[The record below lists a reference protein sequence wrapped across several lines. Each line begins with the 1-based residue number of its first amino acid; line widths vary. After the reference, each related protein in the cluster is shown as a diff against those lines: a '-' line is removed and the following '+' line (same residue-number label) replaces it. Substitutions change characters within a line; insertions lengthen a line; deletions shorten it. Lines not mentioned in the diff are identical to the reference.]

1 MKKMEISKIQIKNFA
16 TIAELDIEF
25 AKGLN
30 IITGETGAGKSV
42 LATAIGAVF
51 NPRANK
57 TLIRNNTNEASIS
70 LTFTDGTNDTAIKRV
85 ITKSYSKRFIDGA
98 SVSAAE
104 LAENYNDILHIHGQ
118 FENQDILN
126 PDNHISIIDSF
137 GEKTILPV
145 KKNYDTYYG
154 RFKAAAKELN
164 SLLKKKAEIEQQKDF
179 MQFQLD
185 ELEKAKLSDP
195 NEDKA
200 IDESL
205 SALKNTE
212 KIYTAINDS
221 FLSLYKGN
229 SSAYENLSA
238 AIRALENIPERS
250 PEFESLLNNIIS
262 IQANVE
268 EASDTLRELGQKYS
282 YSPAELTSKEN
293 RSSELTHLKNKYMR
307 PLGEIIQF
315 KEQLQKKLDSSQ
327 QIDAEIKSKEDNLAE
342 LKSNLIEAT
351 KKLSTARL
359 EAAKILVT
367 KIEDELKELNFTNPK
382 ITLSHT
388 SLSKYSQ
395 NGNDSIE
402 FLISTNV
409 GQASKPLAKIIS
421 GGEASRIMLAIK
433 KVLLEI
439 EKVPII
445 IFDEIDSGISGKTAS
460 IVGKKLHE
468 ISRGKQVICITHSP
482 QIAAFGDHNYL
493 ISKSSDDS
501 NTYTD
506 AKKLNPDEKINEI
519 AKLIGGIHITENNVV
534 SAKELVENCKNF

>member
-57 TLIRNNTNEASIS
+57 TLIRNNTDAATIS
-70 LTFTDGTNDTAIKRV
+70 LTFTDGTNDTDIKRI
-85 ITKSYSKRFIDGA
+85 ITKSYSKRFIDDA

-137 GEKTILPV
+137 GENTVLPV
-145 KKNYDTYYG
+145 KKDYDAYYSL
-154 RFKAAAKELN
+154 FKAAAKELN
-164 SLLKKKAEIEQQKDF
+164 SLLKKRAEIEQQKDF

-221 FLSLYKGN
+221 FLSLYKSN

-262 IQANVE
+262 IQANIE

>member
-16 TIAELDIEF
+16 TIAEINIKF

-57 TLIRNNTNEASIS
+57 TLIRNNTDEAAIS
-70 LTFTDGTNDTAIKRV
+70 LTFTDGTNDADIKRI
-85 ITKSYSKRFIDGA
+85 ITKSYSKRFIDGS

-118 FENQDILN
+118 FENRDILN

-137 GEKTILPV
+137 GENTILPV
-145 KKNYDTYYG
+145 KNDYNTCYNH
-154 RFKAAAKELN
+154 FKATAKELN
-164 SLLKKKAEIEQQKDF
+164 ELLKKRAEIEQQKDF

-205 SALKNTE
+205 STLKNTE

-221 FLSLYKGN
+221 FLALYKGN
-229 SSAYENLSA
+229 SSAYENLST
-238 AIRALENIPERS
+238 AIHALENIPERS
-250 PEFESLLNNIIS
+250 PKFKSLLNNITS
-262 IQANVE
+262 IQANIE
-268 EASDTLRELGQKYS
+268 EASDVLRELSQKYS
-282 YSPAELTSKEN
+282 YSPTELNSKEA

-307 PLGEIIQF
+307 PLSEIIQF
-315 KEQLQKKLDSSQ
+315 KEQLQEKLDSSQ
-327 QIDAEIKSKEDNLAE
+327 QIDAEIKSKEGNLAE
-342 LKSNLIEAT
+342 LKSSLIETAQ
-351 KKLSTARL
+351 KLSTARL
-359 EAAKILVT
+359 KAAKILVS

-409 GQASKPLAKIIS
+409 GQAPKPLAKIVS

-433 KVLLEI
+433 KVLLEVENI
-439 EKVPII
+439 PII

-468 ISRGKQVICITHSP
+468 ISRDKQVICITHSP
-482 QIAAFGDHNYL
+482 QIAAFGDYNYL

-501 NTYTD
+501 NTYTN
-506 AKKLNPDEKINEI
+506 AKKLNSDEKINEI
-519 AKLIGGIHITENNVV
+519 AKLIGGIHITENNVI
-534 SAKELVENCKNF
+534 SAKELVENCKTF

>member
-57 TLIRNNTNEASIS
+57 TLIKNNTDEASIS
-70 LTFTDGTNDTAIKRV
+70 LTFTDGTNDTDIKRV
-85 ITKSYSKRFIDGA
+85 ITKSYSKRFMDGT

-104 LAENYNDILHIHGQ
+104 LAEKYNDILHIHGQ

-154 RFKAAAKELN
+154 CFKAAAKELN
-164 SLLKKKAEIEQQKDF
+164 SLLKKRAEIEQQKDF

-205 SALKNTE
+205 SALKNTA

-262 IQANVE
+262 IQANIE

-367 KIEDELKELNFTNPK
+367 KIEDELKKLNFTNPK

-409 GQASKPLAKIIS
+409 GQSPKPLAKIVS

-433 KVLLEI
+433 KVLLEVENI
-439 EKVPII
+439 PII

-468 ISRGKQVICITHSP
+468 ISRDKQVICITHSP
-482 QIAAFGDHNYL
+482 QIAAFGDYNYL

-501 NTYTD
+501 NTYTN
-506 AKKLNPDEKINEI
+506 AKKLNSDEKINEI
-519 AKLIGGIHITENNVV
+519 AKLIGSIHITENNII

>member
-57 TLIRNNTNEASIS
+57 TLIRNNTDEASIS
-70 LTFTDGTNDTAIKRV
+70 LTFTDGTNDTDIKRV
-85 ITKSYSKRFIDGA
+85 ITKSYSKRFMDGT

-104 LAENYNDILHIHGQ
+104 LAEKYNDILHIHGQ

-154 RFKAAAKELN
+154 CFKAAAKELN
-164 SLLKKKAEIEQQKDF
+164 SLLKKRAEIEQQKDF

-205 SALKNTE
+205 SALKNTA

-262 IQANVE
+262 IQANIE

-293 RSSELTHLKNKYMR
+293 RSSELSHLKNKYMR

>member
-16 TIAELDIEF
+16 TIAEINIKF

-51 NPRANK
+51 NPRTNK
-57 TLIRNNTNEASIS
+57 SLIRNNADEAVIS
-70 LTFTDGTNDTAIKRV
+70 LTFTDGSNNTDIKRI
-85 ITKSYSKRFIDGA
+85 ITKSYSKRFIDGS

-118 FENQDILN
+118 FENRDILN

-137 GEKTILPV
+137 GENTILPV
-145 KKNYDTYYG
+145 KNHYNTCYS

-164 SLLKKKAEIEQQKDF
+164 NLLKKKSEIEQQKDF

-185 ELEKAKLSDP
+185 ELEQAKLSDP

-200 IDESL
+200 INESL
-205 SALKNTE
+205 STLKNTE
-212 KIYTAINDS
+212 KIYTAINNS
-221 FLSLYKGN
+221 FLALYKDN
-229 SSAYENLSA
+229 SSAYENLST
-238 AIRALENIPERS
+238 AIHALENICKIS
-250 PEFESLLNNIIS
+250 PKFESLLNNIIS
-262 IQANVE
+262 IQANIE
-268 EASDTLRELGQKYS
+268 AASDTLRELSHKYS
-282 YSPAELTSKEN
+282 YSPTELTSKET
-293 RSSELTHLKNKYMR
+293 RSSELAHLKNKYMR
-307 PLGEIIQF
+307 PLNEIIQF
-315 KEQLQKKLDSSQ
+315 KEQLQEKLDSSQ
-327 QIDAEIKSKEDNLAE
+327 QINSEIKSKENILAE
-342 LKSNLIEAT
+342 LKTNLIEAA
-351 KKLSTARL
+351 KKLSAERL
-359 EAAKILVT
+359 NAAKILIL
-367 KIEDELKELNFTNPK
+367 KIETELKELNFTNPK
-382 ITLSHT
+382 ITLAHSN
-388 SLSKYSQ
+388 LAKYSQ
-395 NGNDSIE
+395 NGNDAIE
-402 FLISTNV
+402 FLISTNI
-409 GQASKPLAKIIS
+409 GQSPKPLAKIVS

-439 EKVPII
+439 ENIPII

-468 ISRGKQVICITHSP
+468 ISRDKQVICITHSP

-493 ISKSSDDS
+493 ISKSSDDT

-506 AKKLNPDEKINEI
+506 AKKLNPDEKITEI
-519 AKLIGGIHITENNVV
+519 AKLIGGIHITENNVI

>member
-1 MKKMEISKIQIKNFA
+1 MEISKIQIKNFA

-30 IITGETGAGKSV
+30 IITGETGAGKSI

-145 KKNYDTYYG
+145 KKNYDTYYS

-164 SLLKKKAEIEQQKDF
+164 SLLKKRAEIEQQKDF

-200 IDESL
+200 IAESL

-221 FLSLYKGN
+221 FLALYKGN

-262 IQANVE
+262 IQANIE

-282 YSPAELTSKEN
+282 YSPAELTSKEG

-307 PLGEIIQF
+307 PLSEIIQF

>member
-57 TLIRNNTNEASIS
+57 TLIRNNTDEASIS
-70 LTFTDGTNDTAIKRV
+70 LTFTDGTNDTDIKRV
-85 ITKSYSKRFIDGA
+85 ITKSYSKRFMDGT

-104 LAENYNDILHIHGQ
+104 LAEKYNDILHIHGQ

-154 RFKAAAKELN
+154 CFKAAAKELN
-164 SLLKKKAEIEQQKDF
+164 SLLKKRAEIEQQKDF

-205 SALKNTE
+205 SALKNTA

-250 PEFESLLNNIIS
+250 PEFESLLNNITS
-262 IQANVE
+262 IQANIE
-268 EASDTLRELGQKYS
+268 EASDVLRELGQKYN
-282 YSPAELTSKEN
+282 YSPAELTSREN

-534 SAKELVENCKNF
+534 SAKELVENCKTF

>member
-57 TLIRNNTNEASIS
+57 TLIRNNTDAATIS
-70 LTFTDGTNDTAIKRV
+70 LTFTDGTNDTDIKRI
-85 ITKSYSKRFIDGA
+85 ITKSYSKRFIDDA

-137 GEKTILPV
+137 GENTVLPV
-145 KKNYDTYYG
+145 KKDYDAYYS

-164 SLLKKKAEIEQQKDF
+164 DLLKKKAEIEQQKDF

-205 SALKNTE
+205 STLKNTE

-221 FLSLYKGN
+221 FLALYKGN
-229 SSAYENLSA
+229 SSAYENLST

-262 IQANVE
+262 IQANIE

>member
-1 MKKMEISKIQIKNFA
+1 MEISKIQIKNFA

-57 TLIRNNTNEASIS
+57 TLIRNNTDAATIS
-70 LTFTDGTNDTAIKRV
+70 LTFTDGTNDTDIKRI
-85 ITKSYSKRFIDGA
+85 ITKSYSKRFIDDA

-137 GEKTILPV
+137 GENTILPV
-145 KKNYDTYYG
+145 KKDYDTCYNH
-154 RFKAAAKELN
+154 FKAVAKELN
-164 SLLKKKAEIEQQKDF
+164 ELLKKRAEIEQQKDF

-185 ELEKAKLSDP
+185 ELEKARLSDP

-221 FLSLYKGN
+221 FLALYKGN
-229 SSAYENLSA
+229 SSAYENLST
-238 AIRALENIPERS
+238 AIHALENIREKS
-250 PEFESLLNNIIS
+250 PDFESLLNNIIS
-262 IQANVE
+262 IRANIE
-268 EASDTLRELGQKYS
+268 AASDTLRELSQKYNC
-282 YSPAELTSKEN
+282 SPAELTSKEA
-293 RSSELTHLKNKYMR
+293 RSSELAHLKNKYMR
-307 PLGEIIQF
+307 PLNEIIQF
-315 KEQLQKKLDSSQ
+315 KEQLRDKLDSSQ
-327 QIDAEIKSKEDNLAE
+327 QIDAEIKSKENNLAE
-342 LKSNLIEAT
+342 LKTNLIEAA
-351 KKLSTARL
+351 KKLSAERL
-359 EAAKILVT
+359 NAAKILIS
-367 KIEDELKELNFTNPK
+367 KIETELKELNFTNPK
-382 ITLSHT
+382 ITLAHSNPT
-388 SLSKYSQ
+388 KYSQ
-395 NGNDSIE
+395 NGNDAIE
-402 FLISTNV
+402 FLISTNI
-409 GQASKPLAKIIS
+409 GQSPKPLAKIVS

-468 ISRGKQVICITHSP
+468 ISRDKQVICITHSP

-493 ISKSSDDS
+493 ISKSSDNS
-501 NTYTD
+501 NTYTN
-506 AKKLNPDEKINEI
+506 AKKLNPDEKIHEI
-519 AKLIGGIHITENNVV
+519 AKLIGGINITENNII
-534 SAKELVENCKNF
+534 SAKELIENCKNF

>member
-57 TLIRNNTNEASIS
+57 TLIRNNTDEAAIS
-70 LTFTDGTNDTAIKRV
+70 LTFTDGTNDTDIKRI
-85 ITKSYSKRFIDGA
+85 ITKSYSKRFIDDA

-137 GEKTILPV
+137 GENTVLPV
-145 KKNYDTYYG
+145 KKDYDAYYS

-164 SLLKKKAEIEQQKDF
+164 DLLKKKAEIEQQRDF
-179 MQFQLD
+179 MQFQLN

-221 FLSLYKGN
+221 FLSLYKSN

-262 IQANVE
+262 IQANIE

-315 KEQLQKKLDSSQ
+315 KEQLKLDSSQ

-445 IFDEIDSGISGKTAS
+445 IFDEIDSGISGKMAS

-468 ISRGKQVICITHSP
+468 ISRGKQVICITH
-482 QIAAFGDHNYL
+482 
-493 ISKSSDDS
+493 
-501 NTYTD
+501 
-506 AKKLNPDEKINEI
+506 
-519 AKLIGGIHITENNVV
+519 
-534 SAKELVENCKNF
+534 

>member
-57 TLIRNNTNEASIS
+57 TLIRNNTDEAAIS
-70 LTFTDGTNDTAIKRV
+70 LTFTDGTNDTDIKRI
-85 ITKSYSKRFIDGA
+85 ITKSYSKRFIDDA

-137 GEKTILPV
+137 GENTVLPV
-145 KKNYDTYYG
+145 KKDYDAYYS

-164 SLLKKKAEIEQQKDF
+164 DLLKKKAEIEQQKDF

-205 SALKNTE
+205 STLKNTE

-221 FLSLYKGN
+221 FLALYKGN

-238 AIRALENIPERS
+238 AIHALENIPERS

-262 IQANVE
+262 IQANIE
-268 EASDTLRELGQKYS
+268 EASDVLRELGQKYN

-519 AKLIGGIHITENNVV
+519 AKLIGGIHITENNVI
-534 SAKELVENCKNF
+534 SAKELVENCKTF

>member
-1 MKKMEISKIQIKNFA
+1 M
-16 TIAELDIEF
+16 
-25 AKGLN
+25 
-30 IITGETGAGKSV
+30 
-42 LATAIGAVF
+42 
-51 NPRANK
+51 
-57 TLIRNNTNEASIS
+57 
-70 LTFTDGTNDTAIKRV
+70 
-85 ITKSYSKRFIDGA
+85 
-98 SVSAAE
+98 
-104 LAENYNDILHIHGQ
+104 AENYNDILHIHGQ

-137 GEKTILPV
+137 GENTVLPV
-145 KKNYDTYYG
+145 KKDYDAYYS

-164 SLLKKKAEIEQQKDF
+164 DLLKKKAEIEQQKDF

-185 ELEKAKLSDP
+185 ELEQAKLSDP

-205 SALKNTE
+205 STLKNTE

-221 FLSLYKGN
+221 FLALYKGN

-238 AIRALENIPERS
+238 AIHALENIPERS
-250 PEFESLLNNIIS
+250 PEFESLLNNITS
-262 IQANVE
+262 IQANIE
-268 EASDTLRELGQKYS
+268 EASDVLRELGQKYN
-282 YSPAELTSKEN
+282 YSPAELTSKED
-293 RSSELTHLKNKYMR
+293 RSNELAHLKNKYMR
-307 PLGEIIQF
+307 PLNEIIQF
-315 KEQLQKKLDSSQ
+315 KEQLRNKLDSSQ
-327 QIDAEIKSKEDNLAE
+327 QIDAEIKSKENNLAE
-342 LKSNLIEAT
+342 LKTNLIEAA
-351 KKLSTARL
+351 KKLSAERL
-359 EAAKILVT
+359 NAAKVLIS

-409 GQASKPLAKIIS
+409 GQSPKPLAKIVS

-468 ISRGKQVICITHSP
+468 ISRGKQVICNTHSP

-519 AKLIGGIHITENNVV
+519 AKLIGGIHITENNII
-534 SAKELVENCKNF
+534 SAKELVENCKKF

>member
-16 TIAELDIEF
+16 TIAEINIKF

-57 TLIRNNTNEASIS
+57 TLIRNNTDEAAIS
-70 LTFTDGTNDTAIKRV
+70 LTFTDGTNDTDIKRI
-85 ITKSYSKRFIDGA
+85 ITKSYSKRFIDGS

-118 FENQDILN
+118 FENRDILN

-137 GEKTILPV
+137 GENTILPV
-145 KKNYDTYYG
+145 KNDYNTCYNH
-154 RFKAAAKELN
+154 FKATAKELN
-164 SLLKKKAEIEQQKDF
+164 ELLKKRAEIEQQKDF

-205 SALKNTE
+205 STLKNTE

-221 FLSLYKGN
+221 FLALYKGN
-229 SSAYENLSA
+229 SSAYENLST
-238 AIRALENIPERS
+238 AIHALENIPERS
-250 PEFESLLNNIIS
+250 PEFESLLNNITS
-262 IQANVE
+262 IQANIE
-268 EASDTLRELGQKYS
+268 EASDVLRELSQKYS
-282 YSPAELTSKEN
+282 YSPTELNSKEA

-307 PLGEIIQF
+307 PLSEIIQF
-315 KEQLQKKLDSSQ
+315 KEQLQEKLDSSQ

-359 EAAKILVT
+359 EAAKILVS

-409 GQASKPLAKIIS
+409 GQAPKPLAKIVS

-433 KVLLEI
+433 KVLLEVENI
-439 EKVPII
+439 PII

-468 ISRGKQVICITHSP
+468 ISRDKQVICITHSP
-482 QIAAFGDHNYL
+482 QIAAFGDYNYL

-501 NTYTD
+501 NTYTN
-506 AKKLNPDEKINEI
+506 AKKLNSDEKINEI
-519 AKLIGGIHITENNVV
+519 AKLIGGIHITENNVI
-534 SAKELVENCKNF
+534 SAKELVENCKTF

>member
-1 MKKMEISKIQIKNFA
+1 MEISKIQIKNFA
-16 TIAELDIEF
+16 TIAEINIEF

-57 TLIRNNTNEASIS
+57 SLIRNNADEAVIS
-70 LTFTDGTNDTAIKRV
+70 LTFTDGTNNTDIKRI
-85 ITKSYSKRFIDGA
+85 ITKSYSKRFIDGS

-137 GEKTILPV
+137 GENTILPV
-145 KKNYDTYYG
+145 KNDYDTCYNH
-154 RFKAAAKELN
+154 FKAAAKELN
-164 SLLKKKAEIEQQKDF
+164 ELLKKRAEIEQQKDF

-185 ELEKAKLSDP
+185 ELEKARLSDP

-212 KIYTAINDS
+212 KIYAAINDS
-221 FLSLYKGN
+221 FLALYKGN
-229 SSAYENLSA
+229 SSAYENLST
-238 AIRALENIPERS
+238 AIHALENIREKS
-250 PEFESLLNNIIS
+250 PDFESLLNNIIS
-262 IQANVE
+262 IRANIE
-268 EASDTLRELGQKYS
+268 AASDTLRELSQKYNC
-282 YSPAELTSKEN
+282 SPAELTSKED
-293 RSSELTHLKNKYMR
+293 RSSELAHLKNKYMR
-307 PLGEIIQF
+307 PLNEIIQF
-315 KEQLQKKLDSSQ
+315 KEQLRDKLDSSQ
-327 QIDAEIKSKEDNLAE
+327 QIDAEIKSKENNLAE
-342 LKSNLIEAT
+342 LKTNLIEAA
-351 KKLSTARL
+351 KKLSAERL
-359 EAAKILVT
+359 NAAKVLIS

-382 ITLSHT
+382 MTLSHT
-388 SLSKYSQ
+388 NLSKYSQ

-409 GQASKPLAKIIS
+409 GQSPKPLAKIVS

-433 KVLLEI
+433 KVLLEVENI
-439 EKVPII
+439 PII

-468 ISRGKQVICITHSP
+468 ISRDKQVICITHSP
-482 QIAAFGDHNYL
+482 QIAAFGDYNYL

-501 NTYTD
+501 NTYTN
-506 AKKLNPDEKINEI
+506 AKKLNSDEKINEI
-519 AKLIGGIHITENNVV
+519 AKLIGGINVTENNII

>member
-1 MKKMEISKIQIKNFA
+1 MEISKIQIKNFA
-16 TIAELDIEF
+16 TIAEINIKF

-57 TLIRNNTNEASIS
+57 SLIRNNADEAVIS
-70 LTFTDGTNDTAIKRV
+70 LTFKDGSNNTDIKRI
-85 ITKSYSKRFIDGA
+85 ITKSYSKRFIDGS

-118 FENQDILN
+118 FENRDILN

-137 GEKTILPV
+137 GENTILPV
-145 KKNYDTYYG
+145 KNHYNTCYS

-164 SLLKKKAEIEQQKDF
+164 NLLKKKSEIEQQKDF

-185 ELEKAKLSDP
+185 ELEQAKLSDP

-200 IDESL
+200 INESL
-205 SALKNTE
+205 STLKNTE
-212 KIYTAINDS
+212 KIYTAINNS
-221 FLSLYKGN
+221 FLALYKDN
-229 SSAYENLSA
+229 SSAYENLST
-238 AIRALENIPERS
+238 AIHALENICKIS
-250 PEFESLLNNIIS
+250 PKFESLLNNIIS
-262 IQANVE
+262 IQANIE
-268 EASDTLRELGQKYS
+268 AASDTLRELSHKYS
-282 YSPAELTSKEN
+282 YSPTELTSKET
-293 RSSELTHLKNKYMR
+293 RSSELAHLKNKYMR
-307 PLGEIIQF
+307 PLNEIIQF
-315 KEQLQKKLDSSQ
+315 KEQLQEKLDSSQ
-327 QIDAEIKSKEDNLAE
+327 QINSEIKSKENILAE
-342 LKSNLIEAT
+342 LKTNLIEAA
-351 KKLSTARL
+351 KKLSAERL
-359 EAAKILVT
+359 NAAKILT
-367 KIEDELKELNFTNPK
+367 LKIETELKELNFTNPK
-382 ITLSHT
+382 ITLAHSN
-388 SLSKYSQ
+388 LAKYSQ
-395 NGNDSIE
+395 NGNDAIE
-402 FLISTNV
+402 FLISTNI
-409 GQASKPLAKIIS
+409 GQSPKPLAKIVS

-439 EKVPII
+439 EDIPII

-468 ISRGKQVICITHSP
+468 ISRDKQVICITHSP

-493 ISKSSDDS
+493 ISKSSDDT

-506 AKKLNPDEKINEI
+506 AKKLNPDEKITEI
-519 AKLIGGIHITENNVV
+519 AKLIGGIHITENNVI

>member
-57 TLIRNNTNEASIS
+57 TLIRNNTDEAAIS
-70 LTFTDGTNDTAIKRV
+70 LTFTDGTNDTDIKRI
-85 ITKSYSKRFIDGA
+85 ITKSYSKRFIDDA

-137 GEKTILPV
+137 GENTVLPV
-145 KKNYDTYYG
+145 KKDYDAYYS

-164 SLLKKKAEIEQQKDF
+164 DLLKKKAEIEQQRDF
-179 MQFQLD
+179 MQFQLN

-205 SALKNTE
+205 STLKNTE

-221 FLSLYKGN
+221 FLALYKGN
-229 SSAYENLSA
+229 SSAYENLST
-238 AIRALENIPERS
+238 AIHALENIPERS

-262 IQANVE
+262 IQANIE
-268 EASDTLRELGQKYS
+268 EASDVLRELGQKYN
-282 YSPAELTSKEN
+282 YSPAELTSRED

-307 PLGEIIQF
+307 PLNEIIQF
-315 KEQLQKKLDSSQ
+315 KEQLRNKLDSSQ
-327 QIDAEIKSKEDNLAE
+327 QIDAEIKSKENNLAE
-342 LKSNLIEAT
+342 LKTNLIEAA
-351 KKLSTARL
+351 KKLSAERL
-359 EAAKILVT
+359 NAAKVLIS

-409 GQASKPLAKIIS
+409 GQAPKPLAKIIS

-439 EKVPII
+439 ENIPII

-519 AKLIGGIHITENNVV
+519 AKLIGGIHITENNII
-534 SAKELVENCKNF
+534 SAKELMENCKNF

>member
-16 TIAELDIEF
+16 TIAEINIEF

-57 TLIRNNTNEASIS
+57 SLITNKSDEPDIS
-70 LTFTDGTNDTAIKRV
+70 LTFTDGTNNTDIKRI
-85 ITKSYSKRFIDGA
+85 ITKSYSKRFIDGS

-137 GEKTILPV
+137 GENTILPV
-145 KKNYDTYYG
+145 KNDYDTCSNH
-154 RFKAAAKELN
+154 FKAAAKELN
-164 SLLKKKAEIEQQKDF
+164 ELLKKRAEIEQQKDF

-185 ELEKAKLSDP
+185 ELEKARLSDP

-212 KIYTAINDS
+212 KIYAAINDS
-221 FLSLYKGN
+221 FLALYKGN
-229 SSAYENLSA
+229 SSAYENLST
-238 AIRALENIPERS
+238 AIHALENIREKS
-250 PEFESLLNNIIS
+250 PDFESLLNNIIS
-262 IQANVE
+262 IRANIE
-268 EASDTLRELGQKYS
+268 AASDTLRELSQKYN
-282 YSPAELTSKEN
+282 YSPAELTSRED

-307 PLGEIIQF
+307 PLSEIIQF
-315 KEQLQKKLDSSQ
+315 KEQLQEKLDSSQ
-327 QIDAEIKSKEDNLAE
+327 QIDAEIKSKEGNLAE
-342 LKSNLIEAT
+342 LKSSLIETAQ
-351 KKLSTARL
+351 KLSTARL
-359 EAAKILVT
+359 EAAKILVS

-409 GQASKPLAKIIS
+409 GQAPKPLAKIIS
-421 GGEASRIMLAIK
+421 GGEASRVMLAIK
-433 KVLLEI
+433 KVILEI
-439 EKVPII
+439 ENIPVI

-468 ISRGKQVICITHSP
+468 ISRDKQVICITHSP

-493 ISKSSDDS
+493 ISKSSDNS
-501 NTYTD
+501 N
-506 AKKLNPDEKINEI
+506 AKKLNPDEKIHEI
-519 AKLIGGIHITENNVV
+519 AKLIGGINVTENNII
-534 SAKELVENCKNF
+534 SAKELIENCKNF

>member
-16 TIAELDIEF
+16 TIAEIDIEF

-57 TLIRNNTNEASIS
+57 TLIRNNT
-70 LTFTDGTNDTAIKRV
+70 AIKRV

-104 LAENYNDILHIHGQ
+104 LAKNYNDILHIHGQ

-145 KKNYDTYYG
+145 KKNYDTYYS

-164 SLLKKKAEIEQQKDF
+164 SLLKKRAEIEQQKDF

-238 AIRALENIPERS
+238 AIRALENIPKRS

-262 IQANVE
+262 IQANIE

>member
-57 TLIRNNTNEASIS
+57 TLIRNNTDEASIS
-70 LTFTDGTNDTAIKRV
+70 LTFTDGTNDTDIKRV

-145 KKNYDTYYG
+145 KKNYDTYYS

-164 SLLKKKAEIEQQKDF
+164 SLLKKRAEIEQQKDF

-200 IDESL
+200 IAESL

-221 FLSLYKGN
+221 FLALYKGN

-238 AIRALENIPERS
+238 AIHALENIPERS

-307 PLGEIIQF
+307 PLSEIIQF
-315 KEQLQKKLDSSQ
+315 KEQLQEKLDSSQ
-327 QIDAEIKSKEDNLAE
+327 QIDAEIKSKEGNLAE
-342 LKSNLIEAT
+342 LKSSLIETAQ
-351 KKLSTARL
+351 KLSTARL
-359 EAAKILVT
+359 EAAKILVS

-382 ITLSHT
+382 MTLSHT

-409 GQASKPLAKIIS
+409 GQAPKPLAKIIS
-421 GGEASRIMLAIK
+421 GGEASRVMLAIK

-501 NTYTD
+501 NTYTN
-506 AKKLNPDEKINEI
+506 AKKLNSDEKINEI
-519 AKLIGGIHITENNVV
+519 AKLIGGIHITENNII

>member
-42 LATAIGAVF
+42 LATAIGAIF
-51 NPRANK
+51 NPRTNK
-57 TLIRNNTNEASIS
+57 SLIRNNADEAVIS
-70 LTFTDGTNDTAIKRV
+70 LTFKNGSNNTDIKRI
-85 ITKSYSKRFIDGA
+85 ITKSYSKRFIDDA

-126 PDNHISIIDSF
+126 PDNHILIIDSF
-137 GEKTILPV
+137 GENTVLPV
-145 KKNYDTYYG
+145 KKDYDAYYS

-164 SLLKKKAEIEQQKDF
+164 DLLKKKAEIEQQRDF

-205 SALKNTE
+205 SALKNTA

-262 IQANVE
+262 IQANIE

-327 QIDAEIKSKEDNLAE
+327 QIYAEIKSKEDNLAE

>member
-1 MKKMEISKIQIKNFA
+1 MKKNFA
-16 TIAELDIEF
+16 TIAEINIKF

-57 TLIRNNTNEASIS
+57 TLIRNNTDEAAIS
-70 LTFTDGTNDTAIKRV
+70 LTFTDGTNDTDIKRI
-85 ITKSYSKRFIDGA
+85 ITKSYSKRFIDGS

-118 FENQDILN
+118 FENRDILN

-137 GEKTILPV
+137 GENTILPV
-145 KKNYDTYYG
+145 KNDYNTCYNH
-154 RFKAAAKELN
+154 FKATAKELN
-164 SLLKKKAEIEQQKDF
+164 ELLKKRAEIEQQKDF

-205 SALKNTE
+205 STLKNTE

-221 FLSLYKGN
+221 FLALYKGN
-229 SSAYENLSA
+229 SSAYENLST
-238 AIRALENIPERS
+238 AIHALENIPERS
-250 PEFESLLNNIIS
+250 PKFKSLLNNITS
-262 IQANVE
+262 IQANIE
-268 EASDTLRELGQKYS
+268 EASDVLRELSQKYS
-282 YSPAELTSKEN
+282 YSPTELNSKEA

-307 PLGEIIQF
+307 PLSEIIQF
-315 KEQLQKKLDSSQ
+315 KEQLQEKLDSSQ
-327 QIDAEIKSKEDNLAE
+327 QIDAEIKSKEGNLAE
-342 LKSNLIEAT
+342 LKSSLIETAQ
-351 KKLSTARL
+351 KLSTARL
-359 EAAKILVT
+359 KAAKILVS

-409 GQASKPLAKIIS
+409 GQAPKPLAKIVS

-433 KVLLEI
+433 KVLLEVENI
-439 EKVPII
+439 PII

-468 ISRGKQVICITHSP
+468 ISRDKQVICITHSNSC
-482 QIAAFGDHNYL
+482 IR
-493 ISKSSDDS
+493 
-501 NTYTD
+501 
-506 AKKLNPDEKINEI
+506 
-519 AKLIGGIHITENNVV
+519 
-534 SAKELVENCKNF
+534 

>member
-57 TLIRNNTNEASIS
+57 TLIRNNTDEASIS

-145 KKNYDTYYG
+145 KKNYDTYYS

-164 SLLKKKAEIEQQKDF
+164 SLLKKRAEIEQQKDF

-200 IDESL
+200 IAESL

-221 FLSLYKGN
+221 FLALYKGN

-238 AIRALENIPERS
+238 AIHALENIPERS

-342 LKSNLIEAT
+342 LKSNLIEAA

-482 QIAAFGDHNYL
+482 QIAGFGDHNYL

-506 AKKLNPDEKINEI
+506 AKKLNPDEKITEI

>member
-16 TIAELDIEF
+16 TIAEINIKF

-57 TLIRNNTNEASIS
+57 TLIRNNTDEAAIS
-70 LTFTDGTNDTAIKRV
+70 LTFTDGTNDTDIKRI
-85 ITKSYSKRFIDGA
+85 ITKSYSKRFIDDA

-137 GEKTILPV
+137 GENTVLPV
-145 KKNYDTYYG
+145 KKDYDAYYSL
-154 RFKAAAKELN
+154 FKAAAKELN
-164 SLLKKKAEIEQQKDF
+164 DLLKKKAEIEQQRDF
-179 MQFQLD
+179 MQFQLN
-185 ELEKAKLSDP
+185 ELEKANLSDP

-205 SALKNTE
+205 STLKNTE

-221 FLSLYKGN
+221 FLALYKGN
-229 SSAYENLSA
+229 SSAYENLST
-238 AIRALENIPERS
+238 AIHALENIPARS

-262 IQANVE
+262 IQANIE
-268 EASDTLRELGQKYS
+268 EASDALRELGQKYN
-282 YSPAELTSKEN
+282 YSPAELTSRED

-307 PLGEIIQF
+307 PLSEIIQF
-315 KEQLQKKLDSSQ
+315 KEQLQEKLDSSQ
-327 QIDAEIKSKEDNLAE
+327 QIDAEIKSKENNLAE
-342 LKSNLIEAT
+342 LKTNLIEAA
-351 KKLSTARL
+351 KKLSAERL
-359 EAAKILVT
+359 NAAKVLIS

-382 ITLSHT
+382 MSLSHT
-388 SLSKYSQ
+388 NLSKYSQ

-409 GQASKPLAKIIS
+409 GQSPKPLAKIIS

-439 EKVPII
+439 EKVPVI

-519 AKLIGGIHITENNVV
+519 AKLIGGIHITENNII
-534 SAKELVENCKNF
+534 SAKELVENCKKF

>member
-57 TLIRNNTNEASIS
+57 TLIRNNTDEATIS
-70 LTFTDGTNDTAIKRV
+70 LTFTDGTNDTDIKRI
-85 ITKSYSKRFIDGA
+85 ITKSYSKRFIDDA

-137 GEKTILPV
+137 GENTVLPV
-145 KKNYDTYYG
+145 KKDYDAYYS

-164 SLLKKKAEIEQQKDF
+164 DLLKKKAEIEQQRDF
-179 MQFQLD
+179 MQFQLN

-205 SALKNTE
+205 SALKNTA

-262 IQANVE
+262 IQANIE

-439 EKVPII
+439 KKVPII

-519 AKLIGGIHITENNVV
+519 AKLIGGIHITENNVI
-534 SAKELVENCKNF
+534 SAKELVENCKTF

>member
-145 KKNYDTYYG
+145 KKNYDTYYS

-164 SLLKKKAEIEQQKDF
+164 SLLKKRAEIEQQKDF

-221 FLSLYKGN
+221 FLSLYKSN

-262 IQANVE
+262 IQANIE

-315 KEQLQKKLDSSQ
+315 KEQLQEKLDSSQ

-409 GQASKPLAKIIS
+409 GQSPKPLAKIVS

>member
-1 MKKMEISKIQIKNFA
+1 MEISKIQIKNFA
-16 TIAELDIEF
+16 TIAEINIKF

-57 TLIRNNTNEASIS
+57 TLIRNNTDEAAIS
-70 LTFTDGTNDTAIKRV
+70 LTFTDDTNDTDIKRI
-85 ITKSYSKRFIDGA
+85 ITKSYSKRFIDGS

-118 FENQDILN
+118 FENRDILN

-137 GEKTILPV
+137 GENTILPV
-145 KKNYDTYYG
+145 KNDYNTCYNH
-154 RFKAAAKELN
+154 FKATAKELN
-164 SLLKKKAEIEQQKDF
+164 ELLKKRAEIEQQKDF

-205 SALKNTE
+205 STLKNTE

-221 FLSLYKGN
+221 FLALYKGN
-229 SSAYENLSA
+229 SSAYENLST
-238 AIRALENIPERS
+238 AIHALENIPERS
-250 PEFESLLNNIIS
+250 PKFKSLLNNITS
-262 IQANVE
+262 IQANIE
-268 EASDTLRELGQKYS
+268 EASDVLRELSQKYS
-282 YSPAELTSKEN
+282 YSPTELNSKEA

-307 PLGEIIQF
+307 PLSEIIQF
-315 KEQLQKKLDSSQ
+315 KEQLQEKLDSSQ
-327 QIDAEIKSKEDNLAE
+327 QIDAEIKSKEGNLAE
-342 LKSNLIEAT
+342 LKSSLIETAQ
-351 KKLSTARL
+351 KLSTARL
-359 EAAKILVT
+359 KAAKILVS

-409 GQASKPLAKIIS
+409 GQAPKPLAKIVS

-433 KVLLEI
+433 KVLLEVENI
-439 EKVPII
+439 PII

-468 ISRGKQVICITHSP
+468 ISRDKQVICITHSP
-482 QIAAFGDHNYL
+482 QIAAFGDYNYL

-501 NTYTD
+501 NTYTN
-506 AKKLNPDEKINEI
+506 AKKLNSDEKINEI
-519 AKLIGGIHITENNVV
+519 AKLIGGIHITENNVI
-534 SAKELVENCKNF
+534 SAKELVENCKTF

>member
-145 KKNYDTYYG
+145 KKNYDTYYS

-164 SLLKKKAEIEQQKDF
+164 SLLKKRAEIEQQKDF

-221 FLSLYKGN
+221 FLSLYKSN

-327 QIDAEIKSKEDNLAE
+327 QIDAEIKSKENNLAE

-367 KIEDELKELNFTNPK
+367 KIEAELKELNFTNPK

-421 GGEASRIMLAIK
+421 GGEASRIMLVIK

-519 AKLIGGIHITENNVV
+519 AKLIGGIHITENNIV

>member
-57 TLIRNNTNEASIS
+57 TLIRNNTDEAAIS
-70 LTFTDGTNDTAIKRV
+70 LTFTDGTNDTDIKRI
-85 ITKSYSKRFIDGA
+85 ITKSYSKRFIDDA

-137 GEKTILPV
+137 GENTVLPV
-145 KKNYDTYYG
+145 KKDYDAYYS

-164 SLLKKKAEIEQQKDF
+164 DLLKKKAEIEQQKDF

-205 SALKNTE
+205 STLKNTE

-262 IQANVE
+262 IQANIE

>member
-1 MKKMEISKIQIKNFA
+1 MEISKIQIKNFA
-16 TIAELDIEF
+16 TIAEINIKF

-57 TLIRNNTNEASIS
+57 TLIRNNTDEAAIS
-70 LTFTDGTNDTAIKRV
+70 LTFTDGTNDTDIKRI
-85 ITKSYSKRFIDGA
+85 ITKSYSKRFIDDA

-137 GEKTILPV
+137 GENTVLPV
-145 KKNYDTYYG
+145 KKDYDAYYSL
-154 RFKAAAKELN
+154 FKAAAKELN
-164 SLLKKKAEIEQQKDF
+164 DLLKKKAEIEQQRDF
-179 MQFQLD
+179 MQFQLN
-185 ELEKAKLSDP
+185 ELEKANLSDP

-205 SALKNTE
+205 STLKNTE

-221 FLSLYKGN
+221 FLALYKGN
-229 SSAYENLSA
+229 SSAYENLST
-238 AIRALENIPERS
+238 AIHALENIPARS

-262 IQANVE
+262 IQANIE
-268 EASDTLRELGQKYS
+268 EASDALRELGQKYN
-282 YSPAELTSKEN
+282 YSPAELTSRED

-307 PLGEIIQF
+307 PLSEIIQF
-315 KEQLQKKLDSSQ
+315 KEQLQEKLDSSQ
-327 QIDAEIKSKEDNLAE
+327 QIDAEIKSKENNLAE
-342 LKSNLIEAT
+342 LKTNLIEAA
-351 KKLSTARL
+351 KKLSAERL
-359 EAAKILVT
+359 NAAKVLIS

-382 ITLSHT
+382 MSLSHT
-388 SLSKYSQ
+388 NLSKYSQ

-409 GQASKPLAKIIS
+409 GQSPKPLAKIIS

-439 EKVPII
+439 EKVPVI

-519 AKLIGGIHITENNVV
+519 AKLIGGIHITENNII
-534 SAKELVENCKNF
+534 SAKELVENCKKF

>member
-85 ITKSYSKRFIDGA
+85 ITKSYSKRFMDGT

-104 LAENYNDILHIHGQ
+104 LAEKYNDILHIHGQ

-154 RFKAAAKELN
+154 CFKAAAKELN
-164 SLLKKKAEIEQQKDF
+164 SLLKKRAEIEQQKDF

-205 SALKNTE
+205 SALKNTA

-262 IQANVE
+262 IQANIE

>member
-57 TLIRNNTNEASIS
+57 TLIRNNTDEAAIS
-70 LTFTDGTNDTAIKRV
+70 LTFTDGTNDTDIKRI
-85 ITKSYSKRFIDGA
+85 ITKSYSKRFIDDA

-104 LAENYNDILHIHGQ
+104 LAEKYNDILHIHGQ

-137 GEKTILPV
+137 GENTVLPV
-145 KKNYDTYYG
+145 KKDYDAYYSL
-154 RFKAAAKELN
+154 FKAAAKELN
-164 SLLKKKAEIEQQKDF
+164 DLLKKKAEIEQQRDF
-179 MQFQLD
+179 MQFQLN

-200 IDESL
+200 IAESL
-205 SALKNTE
+205 STLKNTE

-221 FLSLYKGN
+221 FLALYKGN

-262 IQANVE
+262 IQANIE
-268 EASDTLRELGQKYS
+268 EASDVLRELGQKYN
-282 YSPAELTSKEN
+282 YSPAELTSKED
-293 RSSELTHLKNKYMR
+293 RSNELAHLKNKYMR
-307 PLGEIIQF
+307 PLNEIIQF
-315 KEQLQKKLDSSQ
+315 KEQLRNKLDSSQ
-327 QIDAEIKSKEDNLAE
+327 QIDAEIKSKEGNLAE
-342 LKSNLIEAT
+342 LKSSLIETAQ
-351 KKLSTARL
+351 KLSTARL
-359 EAAKILVT
+359 EAAKILVS

-409 GQASKPLAKIIS
+409 GQAPKPLAKIIS

-468 ISRGKQVICITHSP
+468 ISRDKQVICITHSP

>member
-1 MKKMEISKIQIKNFA
+1 MEISKIQIKNFA

-57 TLIRNNTNEASIS
+57 TLIRNNTDEASIS
-70 LTFTDGTNDTAIKRV
+70 LTFTDGTNDTDIKRV
-85 ITKSYSKRFIDGA
+85 ITKSYSKRFMDGT

-104 LAENYNDILHIHGQ
+104 LAEKYNDILHIHGQ

-154 RFKAAAKELN
+154 CFKAAAKELN
-164 SLLKKKAEIEQQKDF
+164 SLLKKRAEIEQQKDF

-205 SALKNTE
+205 SALKNTA

-262 IQANVE
+262 IQANIE

-293 RSSELTHLKNKYMR
+293 RSSELSHLKNKYMR